1 MRLQRGFGRD
11 FNPRAPCGARPS
23 FGLNIATM
31 LGFQSTRPLRG
42 ATRPPHPLPR
52 LTKFQSTRP
61 LRGATYC
68 WRCRCCS
75 HYNFNP
81 RAPCGAR
88 PLSAIYAT
96 TFLLFQSTRPLR
108 GATTLDN
115 RSCNQPYHFNPRA
128 PCGARRR
135 SEPALHLPPEFQ
147 STRPL
152 RGATLLV
159 LGHVVVCGISIHAPL
174 AGRDD
179 KEATEVEVDLY
190 FNPRAPCGARR
201 IHTCWR
207 LS

>member
-152 RGATLLV
+152 RGATYSYLLETF
-159 LGHVVVCGISIHAPL
+159 LMSFQSTRPL
-174 AGRDD
+174 RG
-179 KEATEVEVDLY
+179 ATEVGRSPYDVFCD
-190 FNPRAPCGARR
+190 FNPRAPCGARHQR
-201 IHTCWR
+201 
-207 LS
+207 